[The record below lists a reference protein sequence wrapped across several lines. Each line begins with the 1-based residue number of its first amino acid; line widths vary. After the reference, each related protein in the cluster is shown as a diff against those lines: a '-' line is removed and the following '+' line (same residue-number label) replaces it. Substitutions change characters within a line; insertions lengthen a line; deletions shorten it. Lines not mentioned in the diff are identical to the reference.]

1 MKHKFIIAF
10 VFLNILMITTCAQ
23 SNIKEVKIVVEAEG
37 VENGEAV
44 FIAGNNEKLG
54 NWAPD
59 AVQLENNGNVW
70 EKTFEFYKE
79 AILEFKITKGSWDK
93 EALTDDNKVPDNYI
107 FKVNADTTVYLKITK
122 WKGRDPISGGFKGQ
136 ITGTVEYHKDF
147 TMEGLRPRDII
158 VWLPPGYFDKSA
170 RRYPV
175 LYMHDGQN
183 IVDPNTS
190 SFGIDWQIDETADSL
205 IRSQEIEPFILIGI
219 NNTADRFFDYSPGE
233 KGKAYMKLIIEKI
246 KPFIDSNYKTLH
258 CRENTAVG
266 GSSMGGLI
274 SFMIAWEH
282 PEVFSKAICMSPAFK
297 FNQVDYVKEVKS
309 YNGEKKDIV
318 LYIDNGG
325 VGLEETLQP
334 GIDEM
339 LEALQGKGYEEGKDY
354 IWIKDNEAEH
364 NEPAWAKRMSYPLKI
379 FYGK

>member
-258 CRENTAVG
+258 GRENTAVG

>member
-1 MKHKFIIAF
+1 MKHKFIIIA
-10 VFLNILMITTCAQ
+10 VFLNFLMITACAQ
-23 SNIKEVKIVVEAEG
+23 SNVKEVKIVVEAEG
-37 VENGEAV
+37 VENGEDV
-44 FIAGNNEKLG
+44 FIAGNNAQFG
-54 NWAPD
+54 NWMPD
-59 AVQLENNGNVW
+59 AVRLEYNQNVW
-70 EKTFEFYKE
+70 EKTFDFH
-79 AILEFKITKGSWDK
+79 IGSIMEFKITKGSWDK
-93 EALTDDNKVPDNYI
+93 EALTDDNKVPNNHI
-107 FKVNADTTVYLKITK
+107 FKVNADTTIYLKITK
-122 WKGRDPISGGFKGQ
+122 WKGRDPISGGFIGQ

-190 SFGIDWQIDETADSL
+190 SFGVDWQIDETADSL
-205 IRSQEIEPFILIGI
+205 IRSKEIEPFILVGI

-233 KGKAYMKLIIEKI
+233 KGTTYMKLIVEKI
-246 KPFIDSNYKTLH
+246 KPFIDENYKTLSE
-258 CRENTAVG
+258 RENTAVG

-274 SFMIAWEH
+274 SFMIAWEY

-297 FNQVDYVKEVKS
+297 LNQVDYVKEMKS
-309 YNGEKKDIV
+309 YSGEKKDIV

-339 LEALQGKGYEEGKDY
+339 LEALQEKGYEEGKDY
-354 IWIKDNEAEH
+354 LWKKDNEAEH
-364 NEPAWAKRMSYPLKI
+364 NEHAWAQRIHIPLKI
-379 FYGK
+379 FFGK